1 MGTRVIA
8 MRFSILSRNERILVR
23 GAAILVLAGAAAGCS
38 SQVARFG
45 GGGVDDI
52 FTASTPNQQQIIR
65 QNQPYPGSMQAAPIA
80 SAETTPVTRSALT
93 PVSSQP
99 LPPPSQPAPVAVNT
113 APAPALA
120 PAGNMGQPHTIADAK
135 PLPSAP
141 QKLADA
147 RPSNPAS
154 LPDHKTP
161 VPARAPEGT
170 LGVLPQSPKLKEG
183 EGGLPS
189 TASANNNRGNAT
201 PVPGTYRVQQGD
213 TLTKIARDH
222 GVTTTALK
230 AANGMNDGI
239 VRIGQTLR
247 IPAGGATTVAAATP
261 AKADPATTS
270 VAAPAKPAP
279 AAPETAKTVS
289 YTPPKKSEKTIEQA
303 EQVAA
308 IAPDATGIG
317 KMRWPVRGRV
327 ISSYGKG
334 GGKSN
339 DGIDIQVPE
348 GTPVKAAENG
358 VVIYAGDGLK
368 EFGNTVLVRHENG
381 LVTVYGHASELKVS
395 RGEKVKRGQEIAV
408 SGMSGSTDS
417 PRLHFE
423 VRKNSTP
430 VDPSGYL
437 E

>member
-23 GAAILVLAGAAAGCS
+23 GAALFVLASATAGCS

-45 GGGVDDI
+45 GIDDI
-52 FTASTPNQQQIIR
+52 YTASTPQSTQV
-65 QNQPYPGSMQAAPIA
+65 APIA
-80 SAETTPVTRSALT
+80 AAQTTPVTRGALT

-99 LPPPSQPAPVAVNT
+99 LPPPTQPASVASN
-113 APAPALA
+113 AALA
-120 PAGNMGQPHTIADAK
+120 PAPQVEQPRSVAAAR
-135 PLPSAP
+135 PLEPAP
-141 QKLADA
+141 ERVADA
-147 RPSNPAS
+147 RPSHPARDS
-154 LPDHKTP
+154 LPSR
-161 VPARAPEGT
+161 VPQPAPSEGR
-170 LGVLPQSPKLKEG
+170 LGVLPQTPKLKEG
-183 EGGLPS
+183 ESGLASSAPANS
-189 TASANNNRGNAT
+189 NAQAASA
-201 PVPGTYRVQQGD
+201 PGTYRVQEGD
-213 TLTKIARDH
+213 TLTRIARNH

-230 AANGMNDGI
+230 QANGLNDGI

-247 IPAGGATTVAAATP
+247 IPTGGATTVAAATP
-261 AKADPATTS
+261 AKPEPVTT
-270 VAAPAKPAP
+270 AKAEPAKPA
-279 AAPETAKTVS
+279 ATAPETAKTVS
-289 YTPPKKSEKTIEQA
+289 YTPPKKSEKVIEQA

-308 IAPDATGIG
+308 IAPESTGIG

-348 GTPVKAAENG
+348 GTSIKAAENG

-368 EFGNTVLVRHENG
+368 EFGNTVLVRHEDG
-381 LVTVYGHASELKVS
+381 LVTVYGHASQLKVS
-395 RGEKVKRGQEIAV
+395 RGEKVKRGQEIAL

-430 VDPSGYL
+430 VNPSGYL